1 MAYLFSYLGSVSSLS
16 EFDDAD
22 QDDSRAPRLEKEKT
36 QDSAIKVSNLSL
48 TYRTTFTKNQT
59 LRSALRD
66 VRHRERNVHTVEALK
81 DVSFEIPHGTV
92 LGVIGQNGAGKSS
105 LLRTLTGIMPPT
117 AGRIEVRGRIST
129 LLALGV
135 AFNTELSG
143 TENILLAGLASG
155 MTRDEVAER
164 RKEIV
169 DFAEIGDFIDMPTK
183 TYSSGM
189 SQRLAFSVAVHMDPD
204 ILLIDEALSAGDAKF
219 KTKAQEKM
227 QELMKS
233 ARTLVLVS
241 HGLNS
246 ILDLCNDAIWLEK
259 GELKMHSDPKSVVD
273 AYSEFVKVG
282 KSAPAMLEDL

>member
-1 MAYLFSYLGSVSSLS
+1 MSSLS

-22 QDDSRAPRLEKEKT
+22 QDDLRAPKLEKEKT
-36 QDSAIKVSNLSL
+36 QDSAIKVENLSL
-48 TYRTTFTKNQT
+48 TYRTTFTQNQT

-66 VRHRERNVHTVEALK
+66 LRHRERNVHTVEALK
-81 DVSFEIPHGTV
+81 NVSFEIPHGTV
-92 LGVIGQNGAGKSS
+92 LGVIGRNGAGKSS

-117 AGRIEVRGRIST
+117 AGRIEVHGRIST

-135 AFNTELSG
+135 AFNSELSG

-155 MTRDEVAER
+155 MTREEVAEKQ
-164 RKEIV
+164 KEII
-169 DFAEIGDFIDMPTK
+169 DFAEIGEFIDLPTK

-189 SQRLAFSVAVHMDPD
+189 SQRLAFSVAVHMNPD
-204 ILLIDEALSAGDAKF
+204 ILLIDEALSAGDANF

-259 GELKMHSDPKSVVD
+259 GEIKMHSDPKSVVD

-282 KSAPAMLEDL
+282 KSTPAMLEDL

>member
-204 ILLIDEALSAGDAKF
+204 I
-219 KTKAQEKM
+219 
-227 QELMKS
+227 
-233 ARTLVLVS
+233 
-241 HGLNS
+241 
-246 ILDLCNDAIWLEK
+246 
-259 GELKMHSDPKSVVD
+259 
-273 AYSEFVKVG
+273 
-282 KSAPAMLEDL
+282 

>member
-16 EFDDAD
+16 EYDDAD
-22 QDDSRAPRLEKEKT
+22 QEDSRAPKLEKEKT
-36 QDSAIKVSNLSL
+36 QDSAIKVTNLSL
-48 TYRTTFTKNQT
+48 TYRTTFTQNQT

-66 VRHRERNVHTVEALK
+66 LRHRERNVHTVEALK
-81 DVSFEIPHGTV
+81 NVSFEIPHGTV
-92 LGVIGQNGAGKSS
+92 LGVIGRNGAGKSS

-117 AGRIEVRGRIST
+117 AGRIEVHGRIST

-155 MTRDEVAER
+155 MTRDEVAEK
-164 RKEIV
+164 RKEII
-169 DFAEIGDFIDMPTK
+169 DFAEIGEFIDLPTK

-189 SQRLAFSVAVHMDPD
+189 SQRLAFSVAVHMNPD
-204 ILLIDEALSAGDAKF
+204 ILLIDEALSAGDARF
-219 KTKAQEKM
+219 KAKAQEKM
-227 QELMKS
+227 HELMKS

-246 ILDLCNDAIWLEK
+246 IIDLCNDAIWLDK
-259 GELKMHSDPKSVVD
+259 GEIKMHSDPKSVVD

-282 KSAPAMLEDL
+282 KSTPAMLEDL

>member
-1 MAYLFSYLGSVSSLS
+1 VSSLS
-16 EFDDAD
+16 EFDDFD
-22 QDDSRAPRLEKEKT
+22 QDESRVPKLEKEIT
-36 QDSAIKVSNLSL
+36 EECAIRVSNLSL
-48 TYRTTFTKNQT
+48 TYRTNFNKRQT
-59 LRSALRD
+59 LKSYLRD
-66 VRHRERNVHTVEALK
+66 LRQRESSIHTVEALK
-81 DVSFEIPHGTV
+81 NVNFEISHGTV
-92 LGVIGQNGAGKSS
+92 LGIIGQNGAGKSS
-105 LLRTLTGIMPPT
+105 LLRTLAGIMPPT
-117 AGRIEVRGRIST
+117 VGRIEVHGQIST

-155 MTRDEVAER
+155 LTRDEVAEKR
-164 RKEIV
+164 SEII
-169 DFAEIGDFIDMPTK
+169 DFAGIGEFIDLPTK

-189 SQRLAFSVAVHMDPD
+189 TQRLAFSVAVHMNPD

-219 KTKAQEKM
+219 KVKAQEKM
-227 QELMKS
+227 HELMNT

-259 GELKMHSDPKSVVD
+259 GQIKMHSDPKSVVD

-282 KSAPAMLEDL
+282 KSSPAMLEDL

>member
-1 MAYLFSYLGSVSSLS
+1 MSSLS
-16 EFDDAD
+16 EYDDVD
-22 QDDSRAPRLEKEKT
+22 QEDSGAPKLEKEKT
-36 QDSAIKVSNLSL
+36 QESAIKVTNLSL
-48 TYRTTFTKNQT
+48 TYRTTFTQNQT

-66 VRHRERNVHTVEALK
+66 LRHRERNVHTVEALK

-92 LGVIGQNGAGKSS
+92 LGVIGRNGAGKSS

-117 AGRIEVRGRIST
+117 AGRIEVHGRIST

-143 TENILLAGLASG
+143 NENILLAGLASG
-155 MTRDEVAER
+155 MTRDQVAEK
-164 RKEIV
+164 RKEIT
-169 DFAEIGDFIDMPTK
+169 DFAEIGEFIDLPTK

-189 SQRLAFSVAVHMDPD
+189 SQRLAFSVAVHMNPD

-219 KTKAQEKM
+219 KAKAQEKM

-246 ILDLCNDAIWLEK
+246 ILDLCNDAIWLDQ
-259 GELKMHSDPKSVVD
+259 GQIKMHSDPKSVVD

-282 KSAPAMLEDL
+282 KSSPAMLEDL

>member
-1 MAYLFSYLGSVSSLS
+1 MSSLS
-16 EFDDAD
+16 EFDDDD
-22 QDDSRAPRLEKEKT
+22 QDDLRAPKLEKEKT
-36 QDSAIKVSNLSL
+36 QESAIKVENLSL
-48 TYRTTFTKNQT
+48 TYRTTFTQNQT

-66 VRHRERNVHTVEALK
+66 LRHRERNVHTVEALK
-81 DVSFEIPHGTV
+81 NVSFEIPHGTV
-92 LGVIGQNGAGKSS
+92 LGVIGRNGAGKSS

-117 AGRIEVRGRIST
+117 AGRIEVHGRIST

-135 AFNTELSG
+135 AFNSELSG

-155 MTRDEVAER
+155 MTRDKVAET
-164 RKEIV
+164 RKEII
-169 DFAEIGDFIDMPTK
+169 DFAEIGDFIDLPTK

-189 SQRLAFSVAVHMDPD
+189 SQRLAFSVAVHMNPD
-204 ILLIDEALSAGDAKF
+204 ILLIDEALSAGDARF
-219 KTKAQEKM
+219 KAKAQEKM

-246 ILDLCNDAIWLEK
+246 ILDLCNDAIWLDK
-259 GELKMHSDPKSVVD
+259 GEIKMHSDPKSVVD

-282 KSAPAMLEDL
+282 KSTPAMLEDL

>member
-1 MAYLFSYLGSVSSLS
+1 VSSLS
-16 EFDDAD
+16 EFDDGD
-22 QDDSRAPRLEKEKT
+22 HDDSKAPKLEKEKT
-36 QDSAIKVSNLSL
+36 QDSAIKVTNLSL

-66 VRHRERNVHTVEALK
+66 LRHRERNVHTVEALK

-92 LGVIGQNGAGKSS
+92 LGVIGRNGAGKSS

-117 AGRIEVRGRIST
+117 AGRIEVHGRIST

-143 TENILLAGLASG
+143 SENILLAGLASG
-155 MTRDEVAER
+155 MTRDQVAEK
-164 RKEIV
+164 RKEIT
-169 DFAEIGDFIDMPTK
+169 DFAEIGEFIDLPTK

-189 SQRLAFSVAVHMDPD
+189 SQRLAFSVAVHMNPD

-219 KTKAQEKM
+219 KEKAQAKM
-227 QELMKS
+227 HELMNS

-246 ILDLCNDAIWLEK
+246 IIDMCNDAIWLDK
-259 GELKMHSDPKSVVD
+259 GQLKMHSDPKSVVD

-282 KSAPAMLEDL
+282 KSSPAMLEDL

>member
-1 MAYLFSYLGSVSSLS
+1 MSSLS
-16 EFDDAD
+16 EYDDVD
-22 QDDSRAPRLEKEKT
+22 QEDSGAPKLEKEKT
-36 QDSAIKVSNLSL
+36 QESAIKVTNLSL
-48 TYRTTFTKNQT
+48 TYRTTFTQNQT

-66 VRHRERNVHTVEALK
+66 LRHRERNVHTVEALK

-92 LGVIGQNGAGKSS
+92 LGVIGRNGAGKSS

-117 AGRIEVRGRIST
+117 AGRIEVHGRIST

-143 TENILLAGLASG
+143 NENILLAGLASG
-155 MTRDEVAER
+155 MTRDQVAEK
-164 RKEIV
+164 RKEITN
-169 DFAEIGDFIDMPTK
+169 FAEIGEFIDLPTK

-189 SQRLAFSVAVHMDPD
+189 SQRLAFSVAVHMNPD

-219 KTKAQEKM
+219 KAKAQEKM

-246 ILDLCNDAIWLEK
+246 ILDLCNDAIWLDQ
-259 GELKMHSDPKSVVD
+259 GQIKMHSDPKSVVD

-282 KSAPAMLEDL
+282 KSSPAMLEDL